1 MYFQKHTLTYKAWLI
16 AYPLLTIFFLI
27 TLSSVVLAQQDY
39 IDYKIQQGDCLWTI
53 AKQFQLS
60 IQEIANTNSL
70 DIGETLQPGF
80 LLKIPQNESNKPTSG
95 KSDTNIIHTVRKGEN
110 LWDIA
115 QQYHLSLEYLSRV
128 NELQKP
134 NALYIGQEIKIPLSG
149 ESEQEELASTACD
162 RQTVLSFQE
171 EKADLK
177 DITSSLNQ
185 GFRETFNEIPYV
197 VKPGENLW
205 IIAQQYQVSLNE
217 LSAANSLENE
227 ERLSIGQ
234 IIKIPLRGKEVET
247 KAVKTDDEEEPVSNC
262 IEHIVVYGENISII
276 AQKYHLPVEAL
287 CQLNQISL
295 KDYIYPGQRLKIKV
309 SEQVLPEI
317 ALQEDLGNN
326 QNTTKANEQKTELET
341 VYYTV
346 QPGDTLWDIAQRHC
360 VSIEGIVAVNYLT
373 SKDKLSVGQ
382 RLQIPA
388 IGGDII
394 KKQII
399 EYTVVKGDSLWNISQ
414 KFNVKMHEI
423 INLNQLQ
430 NVTQLS
436 IGQKLNIPSSEVV
449 AQESTGTSVVT
460 QKIETKDII
469 HIVQKGET
477 LWQIAHR
484 YQVTLQSITNAN
496 RISENSKI
504 LVGQKLVI
512 PNARTIPGAS
522 GSPSFVWP
530 LNGLITS
537 HYGLRTL
544 GGRSDYHTGIDIGCC
559 TGTSI
564 RAAESGK
571 VSFVGTLSGYGKT
584 IIIDHAGG
592 YSTVYSHNST
602 NLMNKGDNVNKGDI
616 IARVGTTGN
625 ATGPH
630 LHFEVRVNGKP
641 DNPLN
646 YLP

>member
-16 AYPLLTIFFLI
+16 AYSLLTIFFLI

-60 IQEIANTNSL
+60 IQEIAKTNSL

-95 KSDTNIIHTVRKGEN
+95 KSDTNIIHTVKKGEN

-115 QQYHLSLEYLSRV
+115 QHYHLSLEYLSRV

-162 RQTVLSFQE
+162 QQTVLSFQE

-205 IIAQQYQVSLNE
+205 TIAQQYQISLNE

-234 IIKIPLRGKEVET
+234 IIKIPLGGKESDVKVEKVIAEAGGT
-247 KAVKTDDEEEPVSNC
+247 EEKW
-262 IEHIVVYGENISII
+262 IEHIVAYGENLSII
-276 AQKYHLPVEAL
+276 AQKYHIPVETI
-287 CQLNQISL
+287 CQLNQVS
-295 KDYIYPGQRLKIKV
+295 KNGYIYPGQRLKIKMD
-309 SEQVLPEI
+309 EQYTSQI
-317 ALQEDLGNN
+317 ASLKDEVNKESNVQTSNRE
-326 QNTTKANEQKTELET
+326 NETET
-341 VYYTV
+341 IFYTV
-346 QPGDTLWDIAQRHC
+346 KPGDSLWSIAQKYC

-512 PNARTIPGAS
+512 PNARTIPGT
-522 GSPSFVWP
+522 SPSFIWP
-530 LNGLITS
+530 INGLITS
-537 HYGLRTL
+537 HFGLRTL
-544 GGRSDYHTGIDIGCC
+544 GGRRDYHTGIDIGCS

-564 RAAESGK
+564 RASENGK
-571 VSFVGTLSGYGKT
+571 VSFVGCLSGYGNT
-584 IIIDHAGG
+584 VIIDHAGG
-592 YSTVYSHNST
+592 YSTVYSHNSA
-602 NLMNKGDNVNKGDI
+602 NLVNQGQNVSKGDI
-616 IARVGTTGN
+616 IARVGATGN
-625 ATGPH
+625 ATGSH